1 MFIKYLLPFFHSF
14 LLFIPST
21 ILHLLKIIL
30 FFLFHD
36 SILLSN
42 NNNIFDNLDSSHFK
56 SFLEHTEKDIG
67 KFTVLKISSL
77 LPHFD
82 SIGHKILHANNEFV
96 VQVLANPNISDSF
109 NKDLILSAIK
119 LAQHGDDFGSQLLQM
134 YYDIVDYSL

>member
-1 MFIKYLLPFFHSF
+1 MFIKYLLPFFSFFSIVHSF
-14 LLFIPST
+14 NNPSP
-21 ILHLLKIIL
+21 IENHS
-30 FFLFHD
+30 FFPFHD

-56 SFLEHTEKDIG
+56 SFIEHTEKDIG

-109 NKDLILSAIK
+109 KKDLILSAIK

>member
-1 MFIKYLLPFFHSF
+1 MFIKYLFPFFSFFSIVHSF
-14 LLFIPST
+14 NNPSP
-21 ILHLLKIIL
+21 IENHS
-30 FFLFHD
+30 FFPFHD

-96 VQVLANPNISDSF
+96 VQVLANPHISDSF
-109 NKDLILSAIK
+109 KKDLILNAIK

>member
-1 MFIKYLLPFFHSF
+1 MFIKYLFPLFSFFPIIHSF
-14 LLFIPST
+14 ANPSH
-21 ILHLLKIIL
+21 IENHS
-30 FFLFHD
+30 FFPFQE

-42 NNNIFDNLDSSHFK
+42 NNNFFDNIDSSHFK
-56 SFLEHTEKDIG
+56 SFIENTEKDIG

-96 VQVLANPNISDSF
+96 VQVLANPHISHSF
-109 NKDLILSAIK
+109 KKDIILTAIK
-119 LAQHGDDFGSQLLQM
+119 LAQSGDDFGSKLLQM